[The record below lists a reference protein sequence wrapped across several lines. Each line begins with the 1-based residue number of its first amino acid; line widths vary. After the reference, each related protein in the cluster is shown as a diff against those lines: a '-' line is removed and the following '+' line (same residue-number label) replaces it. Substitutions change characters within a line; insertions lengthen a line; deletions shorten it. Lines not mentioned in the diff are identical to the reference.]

1 MMQRNAFLQK
11 GQLLTRRRSCDRV
24 DNVNGDEG
32 NKYPEVFCPEKPR
45 LVQGAAEQQGK
56 YLPELQVECLYKASR
71 LCRVRALQT
80 QECHSTLGCALV
92 RSFL

>member
-32 NKYPEVFCPEKPR
+32 NKYHEVFCPEKSR
-45 LVQGAAEQQGK
+45 LVQGITERQGK
-56 YLPELQVECLYKASR
+56 YLPELQAECAKL
-71 LCRVRALQT
+71 V
-80 QECHSTLGCALV
+80 GCAACE
-92 RSFL
+92 R